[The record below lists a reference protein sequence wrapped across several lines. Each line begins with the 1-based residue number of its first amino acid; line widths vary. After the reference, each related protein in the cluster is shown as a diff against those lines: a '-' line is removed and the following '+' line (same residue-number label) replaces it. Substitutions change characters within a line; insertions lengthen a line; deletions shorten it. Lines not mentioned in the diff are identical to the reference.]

1 MPQHETTVKP
11 TRRELYAF
19 LGLTFIIS
27 WPLWIASGVLPRSGA
42 GPLDSRWLVA
52 QVGVFGPSL
61 AALILSGASRP
72 DLRRNAV
79 RMLLLFLPVFAVGLF
94 IAAAV
99 PETNVELG
107 PLTTVLA
114 AIAALAVVLFFAP
127 WNRSLLMPGTGAR
140 HRTAGL
146 RWPLLALAFPLGLF
160 LLAWLL
166 ANLEGRGWEVSAL
179 GGGAWNIGRVVLL
192 VFSINLLFGGSLGE
206 EIGWRGFLLPRLLR
220 AYSPFGASM
229 LLGVVWALWHAPIDV
244 TAGFVVVGPVA
255 IFGRLVLT
263 LPLSVLFTWFYIKS
277 NGDLLVA
284 LMLHTG
290 LNVVSDFGFSNF
302 ESSMGLWYVILLF
315 VGVVLSF
322 SATMREKDSAQ
333 VE

>member
-1 MPQHETTVKP
+1 MKTPAS
-11 TRRELYAF
+11 RELFAF
-19 LGLTFIIS
+19 LALTFIIS
-27 WPLWIASGVLPRSGA
+27 WPLWIASGVLLRSGA

-61 AALILSGASRP
+61 AALIVSGASRP

-79 RMLLLFLPVFAVGLF
+79 RMLRLFIPVFAVGLL
-94 IAAAV
+94 IAVAG
-99 PETNVELG
+99 PDTNLELG
-107 PLTTVLA
+107 TLNSVLVV
-114 AIAALAVVLFFAP
+114 IAALGVVLFFAP
-127 WNRSLLMPGTGAR
+127 WNRSLLLPGTGAR
-140 HRTAGL
+140 HRPAGL

-179 GGGAWNIGRVVLL
+179 GGGAWEIGRLVLV

-220 AYSPFGASM
+220 THSPFAASVM
-229 LLGVVWALWHAPIDV
+229 LGVVWALWHAPIDV
-244 TAGFVVVGPVA
+244 TAGFVVLGPAA
-255 IFGRLVLT
+255 IFGRLILT
-263 LPLSVLFTWFYIKS
+263 LPLAVLFTWFYIRS

-302 ESSMGLWYVILLF
+302 ESSMGLWYVILLC
-315 VGVVLSF
+315 VGVALSF
-322 SATMREKDSAQ
+322 SATIREKDSAQ
-333 VE
+333 VD

>member
-1 MPQHETTVKP
+1 MKTPAH
-11 TRRELYAF
+11 REVYAF
-19 LGLTFIIS
+19 LVLTFIIS

-61 AALILSGASRP
+61 AALIVSGASRP
-72 DLRRNAV
+72 DLRRNAI
-79 RMLLLFLPVFAVGLF
+79 RMLLLFLPVFAVGLL
-94 IAAAV
+94 IAAGR
-99 PETNVELG
+99 PETNIDLG
-107 PLTTVLA
+107 PTATLLVAIA
-114 AIAALAVVLFFAP
+114 AIAVILFFLP
-127 WNRSLLMPGTGAR
+127 MNRSLLMPGTGAR

-146 RWPLLALAFPLGLF
+146 RWPLLALTFPLGLF

-166 ANLEGRGWEVSAL
+166 ANLQGRGWEVSAL
-179 GGGAWNIGRVVLL
+179 GSGVWGIGRVLL
-192 VFSINLLFGGSLGE
+192 VVFSINLLFGGSLGE

-220 AYSPFGASM
+220 THSPFGASM

-244 TAGFVVVGPVA
+244 AAGFVVLGPAA
-255 IFGRLVLT
+255 IFGRLILT
-263 LPLSVLFTWFYIKS
+263 LPLAVLFTWFYIRS

-322 SATMREKDSAQ
+322 SATMREKASAQ